1 MDGTWRAPVSD
12 GSGRDRTIARRA
24 IELLESAGYRLK
36 DGRLVDRNGAPLA
49 FEIVVKTRE
58 EERLALAYARNLAR
72 IGVTADVRLVDE
84 VQFQR
89 RRTRFDFDVMPGTWT
104 ASPSPGNEQRGR
116 WSSAAA
122 NAEGAYN
129 IAGAASPAI
138 DAMIAAILAAN
149 SKEDFVAAVRA
160 LDRLLISG
168 FYIVPLYYAP
178 EQWIAYS
185 AKLGRPEKTP
195 LFGVDLAAWWRREP

>member
-1 MDGTWRAPVSD
+1 M
-12 GSGRDRTIARRA
+12 
-24 IELLESAGYRLK
+24 
-36 DGRLVDRNGAPLA
+36 
-49 FEIVVKTRE
+49 
-58 EERLALAYARNLAR
+58 
-72 IGVTADVRLVDE
+72 RLVDE

-89 RRTRFDFDVMPGTWT
+89 RRTRFDFDVMIGAWI

-129 IAGAASPAI
+129 IAGVASPAI
-138 DAMIAAILAAN
+138 DAMIAAILAAKSN
-149 SKEDFVAAVRA
+149 EDFVAAVRA

-195 LFGVDLAAWWRREP
+195 LFGVELSAWWRREP

>member
-1 MDGTWRAPVSD
+1 MMI
-12 GSGRDRTIARRA
+12 GSWI
-24 IELLESAGYRLK
+24 
-36 DGRLVDRNGAPLA
+36 
-49 FEIVVKTRE
+49 
-58 EERLALAYARNLAR
+58 
-72 IGVTADVRLVDE
+72 
-84 VQFQR
+84 
-89 RRTRFDFDVMPGTWT
+89 

-129 IAGAASPAI
+129 ISGVPSPAV
-138 DAMIAAILAAN
+138 DAMIAAILAAKTN
-149 SKEDFVAAVRA
+149 EDFVAAVRA

-185 AKLGRPEKTP
+185 AKLGPPGQDAAVRRRSFELVAQGALRSPRGFLGPIGPETLVRPIHLDCLGPSRFTAKIPAFEPWIYLDFLDSLVETRLINGLRRKKREKFFLSVFP
-195 LFGVDLAAWWRREP
+195 LLLHLEQEILPS

>member
-1 MDGTWRAPVSD
+1 MA
-12 GSGRDRTIARRA
+12 
-24 IELLESAGYRLK
+24 
-36 DGRLVDRNGAPLA
+36 
-49 FEIVVKTRE
+49 
-58 EERLALAYARNLAR
+58 
-72 IGVTADVRLVDE
+72 
-84 VQFQR
+84 
-89 RRTRFDFDVMPGTWT
+89 PGTWT

-138 DAMIAAILAAN
+138 DAMIAAILAADSN
-149 SKEDFVAAVRA
+149 EDFVAAVRA